1 MSFGHRLPFV
11 ARQLSRK
18 AARASA
24 LIAAAVVMGCAT
36 SPPPVRFHSLIAP
49 DAPFVEPSAPEGLMR
64 ISIVPVRIPA
74 AIDRPQWLVRRPDDT
89 LQMLEGDRWV
99 APLAEELRFAM
110 RARLA
115 SRWGIVDAARPRSGS
130 ELAPV
135 AWRLVIDVLRME
147 ARPGAETLLE
157 ARWTLLPPRDAGAGA
172 ACAARIVEPVENAGT
187 QAIVEAYRRSLTLLS
202 DQIGAQLRFIAAGGE
217 PVCGAGAAPS
227 A

>member
-1 MSFGHRLPFV
+1 MSLGHLLRHRL
-11 ARQLSRK
+11 RQLSRN
-18 AARASA
+18 ATRALA
-24 LIAAAVVMGCAT
+24 LVAAAVAVGCAT

-49 DAPFVEPSAPEGLMR
+49 DAPFVEPTSPAGLMR

-74 AIDRPQWLVRRPDDT
+74 AIDRPQWLVRRPDDS

-99 APLAEELRFAM
+99 APLAEEFRFAM

-135 AWRLVIDVLRME
+135 AWRLVIDVLRLD

-157 ARWTLLPPRDAGAGA
+157 ARWTLLPPRDGGAGA
-172 ACAARIVEPVENAGT
+172 ACAARIVEPVETGGT

-202 DQIGAQLRFIAAGGE
+202 DQIGAQLRSIAAGGE
-217 PVCGAGAAPS
+217 PVCSTGAAP
-227 A
+227 AA